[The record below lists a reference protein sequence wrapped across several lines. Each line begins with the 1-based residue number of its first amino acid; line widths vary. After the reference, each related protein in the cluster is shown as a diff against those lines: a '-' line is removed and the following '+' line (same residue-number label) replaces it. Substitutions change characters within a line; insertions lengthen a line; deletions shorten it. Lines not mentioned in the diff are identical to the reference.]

1 MLTSQ
6 RLSRRDVLKAGIGLG
21 ASLALGTPGMAAT
34 PNFKIE
40 KPDVRIGASV
50 GGAGFLP
57 VYVAVDHTWKEAG
70 ITSELYSF
78 RSDAELAQALAGD
91 AVDVGCISLDG
102 LVALINAGQPIMA
115 VYGGYNTAAFVWVAA
130 PSIKSWNDVKNT
142 SIAVTAFGSM
152 TDEISRDM
160 MKKHGLTPL
169 TDVQIV
175 QAGPPASQLQVLQSG
190 RTQAALLAPPWTIM
204 AKAQG
209 FNLLATEKNEVATE
223 WPAEVWVAKT
233 KFIDDYPGT
242 MKAVLRA
249 NVAAIRLARA
259 NPALASTSLANAL
272 KIKPDIARM
281 TYDALMPTFDDR
293 GRLPDPKNM
302 ALFWG
307 VEQRGGKVTAPWPN
321 SKFLDDRFIKSFS
334 TWAP

>member
-1 MLTSQ
+1 ML
-6 RLSRRDVLKAGIGLG
+6 LSRRDVLNAGIGAG
-21 ASLALGTPGMAAT
+21 VSLALSAPGMAAT
-34 PNFKIE
+34 QNFKLE
-40 KPDVRIGASV
+40 KPDVKIGASV

-57 VYVAVDHTWKEAG
+57 VYVAVDHAWKPAG
-70 ITSELYSF
+70 LTGELYSF
-78 RSDAELAQALAGD
+78 RSDSELAQALAGD
-91 AVDVGCISLDG
+91 AVDVACISLDG
-102 LVALINAGQPIMA
+102 LVALINAGQPCIA
-115 VYGGYNTAAFVWVAA
+115 VYGGFNTAAFVWVSA
-130 PSIKSWNDVKNT
+130 PSIKSWSDVKNT
-142 SIAVTAFGSM
+142 SIAVTSFGSM
-152 TDEISRDM
+152 TDEIARDM

-175 QAGPPASQLQVLQSG
+175 QGGPPVSQLQVLQSG
-190 RTQAALLAPPWTIM
+190 RAQAALLAPPWTIL
-204 AKAQG
+204 AKAAG
-209 FNLLATEKNEVATE
+209 FNLLATEKDEVASE

-233 KFIDDYPGT
+233 KFIEDYPGT
-242 MKAVLRA
+242 MKTILRT

-259 NPALASTSLANAL
+259 NPTLAATSLANAL
-272 KIKPDIARM
+272 KIKPDVAKA

-307 VEQRGGKVTAPWPN
+307 VEQRAGKVTAPWPN